1 MPQGVSSAVAI
12 VVLVAV
18 AAGCTR
24 EPQTPWPAECSAPPR
39 EITDALRSAPGAVT
53 LGGQTRLSDC
63 VRYARADADMQTIGS
78 SYTSVAD
85 DLARRAA
92 ASSQAALQLG
102 YLIGATRRGARHT
115 TGIHLELVRR
125 LEQTTGIE
133 GPGPARR
140 AAFDRGL
147 AAGSLRG

>member
-1 MPQGVSSAVAI
+1 MPPGVAFAVAI
-12 VVLVAV
+12 VAAAAI

-24 EPQTPWPAECSAPPR
+24 EPPAPWPAACDAAPR
-39 EITDALRSAPGAVT
+39 EIAAALRSAPGPVT
-53 LGGQTRLSDC
+53 LGGRIRLSDC
-63 VRYARADADMQTIGS
+63 VRHAQADADMQTIGA

-85 DLARRAA
+85 DLARRAT

-102 YLIGATRRGARHT
+102 YLIGAARRGARHT

-125 LEQTTGIE
+125 LEQTTGVD

-147 AAGSLRG
+147 AAGGLRG